1 MKNNNGWINL
11 NEKIILV
18 TGGSSGIGA
27 RISQMLHRNNAV
39 VVICDLNEADNWR
52 DYASLFIKADIT
64 SPDAVNKLVA
74 EVISRYGKID
84 CLVNNA
90 GVNRPRLMYDFY
102 GKNST
107 YQATEADFDFIVAV
121 NQKAPFLCTQAVLPA
136 MIKQNSGTIINVSSE
151 AGTEGSAGQSI
162 YSATKGALNSFTRSW
177 AKEYGRFNI
186 RVVGIA
192 PGINKRTNMNSDEN
206 YKALA
211 YTRGKQ
217 FDHIDDDYTGV
228 IPLGRAGE
236 HHEIADLICYLASD
250 HASYISGTTI
260 NISGGKSR

>member
-1 MKNNNGWINL
+1 MSGNGWMNL
-11 NEKIILV
+11 NKKVIVV

-27 RISQMLHRNNAV
+27 QISRTLHQNNAV
-39 VVICDLNEADNWR
+39 VVICDLNEASDWHE
-52 DYASLFIKADIT
+52 YASMFIKANIT
-64 SPDAVNKLVA
+64 KKESIDAVVK
-74 EVISRYGKID
+74 EVLSHYGRID

-90 GVNRPRLMYDFY
+90 GVNRPRLVVDFY
-102 GKNST
+102 GKNNS
-107 YQATEADFDFIVAV
+107 YQATEEDFDFIVAV
-121 NQKAPFLCTQAVLPA
+121 NQKAPFLCTQAVLPT

-162 YSATKGALNSFTRSW
+162 YSATKGALNSFTRAW

-186 RVVGIA
+186 RVVGVA
-192 PGINKRTNMNSDEN
+192 PGINKRTNMNNDEN

-211 YTRGKQ
+211 YTRGKS

-228 IPLGRAGE
+228 IPLGRPGE
-236 HHEIADLICYLASD
+236 HHEIADLICYLSSD
-250 HASYISGTTI
+250 HASYITGTTV